1 MMAKRSGL
9 GRGLDALFSEA
20 PAAAASATE
29 LPVEELT
36 PNDYQPRTAFDPEEL
51 AELAASIRTQGLIQ
65 PILVTPRPTGGF
77 TIVAGE
83 RRWRAAR
90 EAGLTRVPV
99 VVRDMASKRDFLEA
113 ALVENLQRSDL
124 NAIEEAEAFDRLQRE
139 FALSHDEI
147 AKRMGKSRSAVSNRV
162 RLLGLP
168 AEIQDLVRR
177 GELTAGQ
184 VRPLLGLAREK
195 DRLAWARRAVKER
208 LSARQLEQA
217 ARGPASASKSR
228 KVARADPDT
237 VAAAERLTKH
247 LQTKTEIRRSGRG
260 GRLIVTFHSEEELM
274 RLYDMLLSLGGT
286 KSGGSQK

>member
-1 MMAKRSGL
+1 MAKKTGL

-20 PAAAASATE
+20 PPASAAATE
-29 LPVEELT
+29 LPLEELV
-36 PNDYQPRTAFDPEEL
+36 PNDYQPRTDFDSEEL
-51 AELAASIRTQGLIQ
+51 GELAASIRAQGLIQ

-90 EAGLTRVPV
+90 EAGLARVPV

-139 FALSHDEI
+139 FELSHDAI
-147 AKRMGKSRSAVSNRV
+147 AQRMGKSRSAVSNRI

-168 AEIQDLVRR
+168 KEVKDLVRR

-184 VRPLLGLAREK
+184 ARPLLGLPREK
-195 DRLAWARRAVKER
+195 DRIRWAQRAVR
-208 LSARQLEQA
+208 QGLSARQLEEA
-217 ARGPASASKSR
+217 VRDSAHEPAQPKPKR
-228 KVARADPDT
+228 RVDPDT
-237 VAAAERLTKH
+237 AAAAERLTKH
-247 LQTKTEIRRSGRG
+247 LQTKTEIKRSGKG
-260 GRLIVTFHSEEELM
+260 GRLVLAFHSEEELI
-274 RLYDMLLSLGGT
+274 RLYDMLMSLTTNTGR
-286 KSGGSQK
+286 GSKK